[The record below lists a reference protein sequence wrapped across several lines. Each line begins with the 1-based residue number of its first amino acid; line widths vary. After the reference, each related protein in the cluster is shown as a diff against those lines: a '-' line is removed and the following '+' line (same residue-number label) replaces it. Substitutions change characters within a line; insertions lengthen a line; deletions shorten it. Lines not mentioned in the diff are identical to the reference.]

1 MKLQMASCTPSPASG
16 LLPVPARQCHIPKLI
31 DRKTCRPTIRSAL
44 GRSPLAGDRRDGL
57 RALRRPQAGSYRS
70 RRGNV
75 ISADSPKLIDRKTCR
90 PTIRSALGRSP
101 LAGDRRD
108 GLVHSV
114 ARKRAPTGPSAAMS
128 SLLTAPSLSIE
139 RCAHEPMRSALGRS
153 PLAGDRR
160 DGLGLSVARKRAPTG
175 PGAAMSSLPT
185 APSSSSERR
194 AYQPYVRP
202 WVGARVRA
210 TLAMASGSPSP
221 PSGRLPLPARQSPLC
236 PPPQPQTSKNHHTN
250 QKHRHW

>member
-1 MKLQMASCTPSPASG
+1 MKSRRATFYPGSTGFFDTLFLASASCCKIAARAGRWCGAETVCCRFGSQTVAMKLQMASCTPSPASG

-128 SLLTAPSLSIE
+128 SLPTAPSSSIE
-139 RCAHEPMRSALGRS
+139 RRADQPMRSALGRS

-160 DGLGLSVARKRAPTG
+160 DGLVLSVARRP
-175 PGAAMSSLPT
+175 AA
-185 APSSSSERR
+185 RR
-194 AYQPYVRP
+194 A
-202 WVGARVRA
+202 GDA
-210 TLAMASGSPSP
+210 
-221 PSGRLPLPARQSPLC
+221 
-236 PPPQPQTSKNHHTN
+236 
-250 QKHRHW
+250 